1 MGLCNVFKYSM
12 VKTVKLSDSY
22 SVTIKLDDKDF
33 DTENN
38 KYALR
43 ILVPE
48 NNTIEMIGCTSVTL
62 PTYKTKE
69 DFFEYGNN
77 GKSFI
82 YMDPKSLSDLE
93 LEFIE
98 NYDRNNELS
107 IQNLVTLFQSK
118 LFDEETFFYK
128 LEDYIPEIK
137 IHVYNNIFTKQVLV
151 YTFQELKL
159 VDYTKYNLDYASSDT
174 AKWTL
179 KFSFR
184 SFEATTEENYKGERE
199 VKEMEYFDKVPHVIE
214 PVDNPIAAAQYEAMM
229 AARSSQPSR
238 SPNITTKD
246 DLKNAEANLENLK
259 KTKTLSLDKEQKEL
273 QNIKQ
278 QREELQKQLEEK
290 KNSLA
295 KNEANAA
302 KFEKERQEAS
312 AEKFKAEEEK
322 RQQEQSLFGLG
333 SVLSTAGYDD
343 RIKAADTWENR
354 ALNDRTNAR
363 KQANADRNDIANLEA
378 QLAELDKK
386 ESATTQSL
394 NNKKAKNDAIAKEI
408 NNAKQQVNKLK
419 EADKNTVLKNEF
431 NSTGEIPTGN
441 KTTNNPVDLTKLSSE
456 DRTDELAYRMM
467 RGELDN
473 GKPRYDK
480 TYEAGYT
487 EEERAKAQSIVNKKD
502 WQGLKER
509 HDARVANNI
518 NENPT
523 ENNKPA
529 TQEQTALVEQPKTE
543 PKPANNIK
551 TETKVEEKK
560 ETANA
565 SPKKPKDPLNT
576 YADDNGPKY
585 ASGVESK
592 NGLTLNQWAYI
603 SAKQDYEAEKDEKKR
618 NSEGYRGGNFS
629 VGIMQ
634 VPMKDKMKFQER
646 YHEEMQKRQAVNA
659 PKS

>member
-1 MGLCNVFKYSM
+1 MGLCNVFKYSTI
-12 VKTVKLSDSY
+12 KTVKLSDSY
-22 SVTIKLDDKDF
+22 SITIKLNDNDF
-33 DTENN
+33 DTEKN

-48 NNTIEMIGCTSVTL
+48 NNTIEMIGCTAVTL

-107 IQNLVTLFQSK
+107 IQNLVTLFLSK
-118 LFDEETFFYK
+118 LFNEETFTYK
-128 LEDYIPEIK
+128 LNDYIPEIK
-137 IHVYNNIFTKQVLV
+137 IHVYNNVFTKQVLV
-151 YTFQELKL
+151 YTFNELKL
-159 VDYTKYNLDYASSDT
+159 VDYNKYNLDYASSDT

-184 SFEATTEENYKGERE
+184 SFKATTEENYRGERE
-199 VKEMEYFDKVPHVIE
+199 VKEMEYFDRVPHVVE

-238 SPNITTKD
+238 SPNITAKE

-273 QNIKQ
+273 QDIKL
-278 QREELQKQLEEK
+278 QREELQKQLEDK

-302 KFEKERQEAS
+302 KFEQERQEA
-312 AEKFKAEEEK
+312 ATEKFKAEEEK

-333 SVLSTAGYDD
+333 SILTTAGYDD
-343 RIKAADTWENR
+343 RIKAADTLENR

-363 KQANADRNDIANLEA
+363 KQANADRNDIAKLEA

-386 ESATTQSL
+386 ESATTKSL
-394 NNKKAKNDAIAKEI
+394 NDKKAKNDAVAKKI

-419 EADKNTVLKNEF
+419 EADKNTALKNEF

-441 KTTNNPVDLTKLSSE
+441 KTTTHPVDLTKLSSE

-473 GKPRYDK
+473 GRPRYDK
-480 TYEAGYT
+480 TYDAGYT

-502 WQGLKER
+502 WEGLKER

-518 NENPT
+518 NENPA

-529 TQEQTALVEQPKTE
+529 AQEQTALVEPPKPEPIPVVEHSKPEPEPIKEQPKSE
-543 PKPANNIK
+543 PVKERPKPKVQQNPDLITLTESDIDKYVPFLYKSMAKGYFNKFKNEEGTLTIVANEQMINDNVPALFRSTAKNVLKEYRADHPI
-551 TETKVEEKK
+551 EK
-560 ETANA
+560 
-565 SPKKPKDPLNT
+565 
-576 YADDNGPKY
+576 
-585 ASGVESK
+585 
-592 NGLTLNQWAYI
+592 
-603 SAKQDYEAEKDEKKR
+603 
-618 NSEGYRGGNFS
+618 
-629 VGIMQ
+629 
-634 VPMKDKMKFQER
+634 
-646 YHEEMQKRQAVNA
+646 
-659 PKS
+659 

>member
-22 SVTIKLDDKDF
+22 SVTIKLDDEDF
-33 DTENN
+33 DIENN

-48 NNTIEMIGCTSVTL
+48 NNTIEMVGCTSVTL
-62 PTYKTKE
+62 PSYKTKE

-159 VDYTKYNLDYASSDT
+159 VDYSKYNLDYASSDT

-184 SFEATTEENYKGERE
+184 SFKATTEENYKGERE
-199 VKEMEYFDKVPHVIE
+199 VKEMEYFDKIPHVVE
-214 PVDNPIAAAQYEAMM
+214 PVNNPIAAAQYEAMM
-229 AARSSQPSR
+229 AARGGQNTPSR
-238 SPNITTKD
+238 SPNITAKE

-295 KNEANAA
+295 RNEANAV
-302 KFEKERQEAS
+302 KFEQERQEAS
-312 AEKFKAEEEK
+312 AKKYQAEEEK

-333 SVLSTAGYDD
+333 SVLTTAGYND
-343 RIKAADTWENR
+343 RIKANEQWENR
-354 ALNDRTNAR
+354 ALNDRTNAK
-363 KQANADRNDIANLEA
+363 KQANADRDDIAKLEA

-386 ESATTQSL
+386 ESATTKSL
-394 NNKKAKNDAIAKEI
+394 NNKKAKNNSIIKEI
-408 NNAKQQVNKLK
+408 NNAKQQVNNLK
-419 EADKNTVLKNEF
+419 EADKNTLLKNEF
-431 NSTGEIPTGN
+431 NYTGEIPTGN
-441 KTTNNPVDLTKLSSE
+441 KTTNNPVDLTKLSSK

-480 TYEAGYT
+480 TYDAGYS
-487 EEERAKAQSIVNKKD
+487 EDERAKAQKIVNQKD
-502 WQGLKER
+502 WQGLKDR
-509 HDARVANNI
+509 HDARVAAI
-518 NENPT
+518 NQEI
-523 ENNKPA
+523 A
-529 TQEQTALVEQPKTE
+529 TNL
-543 PKPANNIK
+543 
-551 TETKVEEKK
+551 
-560 ETANA
+560 ETASVLQKQAENTQMEHT
-565 SPKKPKDPLNT
+565 SVEKIQNTKSSSVKPIQNDTGTK
-576 YADDNGPKY
+576 YINGK
-585 ASGVESK
+585 ANE
-592 NGLTLNQWAYI
+592 NGLTINQWAYI
-603 SAKQDYEAEKDEKKR
+603 SAKRDFEEETNKQKR
-618 NSEGYRGGNFS
+618 DAADFRGINFS
-629 VGIMQ
+629 VGATNLPI
-634 VPMKDKMKFQER
+634 KEKMNFQKKYR
-646 YHEEMQKRQAVNA
+646 EEMKKQQ
-659 PKS
+659 STEI

>member
-1 MGLCNVFKYSM
+1 MGLCNVFKYSTI
-12 VKTVKLSDSY
+12 KTVKLSDSY

-33 DTENN
+33 DIENN

-62 PTYKTKE
+62 PAYKTKE

-137 IHVYNNIFTKQVLV
+137 IHVYNNVFTKQVLV
-151 YTFQELKL
+151 YTFNELKL

-184 SFEATTEENYKGERE
+184 SFKATTEENYRGERE
-199 VKEMEYFDKVPHVIE
+199 VKEMEYFDKVPHVVE

-229 AARSSQPSR
+229 AARGGQNAPSR
-238 SPNITTKD
+238 SPNITAQE

-278 QREELQKQLEEK
+278 QREELQKQLEDK

-302 KFEKERQEAS
+302 KFEQERQEAS
-312 AEKFKAEEEK
+312 AEKFRAEEEK

-333 SVLSTAGYDD
+333 SALTTAGYDD
-343 RIKAADTWENR
+343 RIKSNEQWENR

-363 KQANADRNDIANLEA
+363 KQANADRNDIAKLEA

-386 ESATTQSL
+386 ESATTKTL
-394 NNKKAKNDAIAKEI
+394 NDKKAKNDAVAKEI

-419 EADKNTVLKNEF
+419 EADKNTALKNEF

-441 KTTNNPVDLTKLSSE
+441 KITNNPVDLTKLSSE
-456 DRTDELAYRMM
+456 DRIDELAYRMM

-487 EEERAKAQSIVNKKD
+487 ETERKAAQGVVNEKD
-502 WQGLKER
+502 WEGLKER
-509 HDARVANNI
+509 HDTRVANNI
-518 NENPT
+518 NENST

-529 TQEQTALVEQPKTE
+529 TQEQTALIEQPKPE
-543 PKPANNIK
+543 PIPVVEHSKPESEPEPIKEQPKSEPVKERPKPKVQQNPDLITL
-551 TETKVEEKK
+551 TESDIDKYVPFLYKSMAK
-560 ETANA
+560 GYFN
-565 SPKKPKDPLNT
+565 KYKDDQGT
-576 YADDNGPKY
+576 
-585 ASGVESK
+585 
-592 NGLTLNQWAYI
+592 LTLVVNEQMINDNVPALFR
-603 SAKQDYEAEKDEKKR
+603 STAKNALKE
-618 NSEGYRGGNFS
+618 YRADHP
-629 VGIMQ
+629 I
-634 VPMKDKMKFQER
+634 
-646 YHEEMQKRQAVNA
+646 EE
-659 PKS
+659 

>member
-1 MGLCNVFKYSM
+1 MGLCNVFKYSTI
-12 VKTVKLSDSY
+12 KTVKLSDSY
-22 SVTIKLDDKDF
+22 SVTIKLNDNDF
-33 DTENN
+33 DTEKN

-48 NNTIEMIGCTSVTL
+48 NNTIEMIGCTAVTL

-107 IQNLVTLFQSK
+107 IQNLVTLFLSK
-118 LFDEETFFYK
+118 LFNEETFTYK
-128 LEDYIPEIK
+128 LNDYIPEIK
-137 IHVYNNIFTKQVLV
+137 IHVYNNVFTKQVLV
-151 YTFQELKL
+151 YTFNELKL
-159 VDYTKYNLDYASSDT
+159 VDYNKYNLDYASSDT

-184 SFEATTEENYKGERE
+184 SFKATTEENYKGERE
-199 VKEMEYFDKVPHVIE
+199 VKEMEYFDRVPHVVE

-229 AARSSQPSR
+229 AARSGQNTPSR
-238 SPNITTKD
+238 SPNVTTKD

-295 KNEANAA
+295 KNEADAA
-302 KFEKERQEAS
+302 KFEKERQEAA
-312 AEKFKAEEEK
+312 AEKFNAEEGK

-386 ESATTQSL
+386 ENATTQSL

-473 GKPRYDK
+473 GRPRYDK
-480 TYEAGYT
+480 TYDAGYT

-502 WQGLKER
+502 WEGLKER

-518 NENPT
+518 NENSI

-529 TQEQTALVEQPKTE
+529 TQEQTALVEQPKPE
-543 PKPANNIK
+543 PIPVVEHSKPEPEPIKEQLKSEPVKERPKPKVQQNPDLITLTESDIDKYVPFLYKSMAKGYFNKFKNEEGTLTIVANEQMINDNVPALFRSTAKNVLKEYRADHPI
-551 TETKVEEKK
+551 EK
-560 ETANA
+560 
-565 SPKKPKDPLNT
+565 
-576 YADDNGPKY
+576 
-585 ASGVESK
+585 
-592 NGLTLNQWAYI
+592 
-603 SAKQDYEAEKDEKKR
+603 
-618 NSEGYRGGNFS
+618 
-629 VGIMQ
+629 
-634 VPMKDKMKFQER
+634 
-646 YHEEMQKRQAVNA
+646 
-659 PKS
+659 